1 LPALAGR
8 LGRRSTD
15 TGKLGS
21 GREFDPPDCNF
32 PDCWMSVFR
41 LLQIAEPG
49 RRGHNVAPF
58 FIPYMWKVLPVTQ
71 KPDQCL
77 GEWIDR
83 EAIAEAMIPL
93 IGQLYRN
100 NNVVTSIHGRGL
112 INRSVIAIMKA
123 HRFARHRMADDA
135 ELSVHETFPIL
146 KAMSELK
153 LGAASVDL
161 GKMVAKFKAEGNGRS
176 IEDFVK
182 AELAEV
188 VGKQNGDA
196 REGTDV
202 VLYGFGRIG
211 RLLARILIEKTGGGD
226 GLRLRAI
233 VVRKGAEND
242 LVKRASLLRRDSVH
256 GPFDGTIT
264 IDEENNT
271 LTANGNL
278 IQVIYSNDPASIDY
292 TQYGIKNALLVD
304 NTGKWRD
311 AEGLGQHLKC
321 PGIDRVVL
329 TAPGKGALKNIV
341 HGINHSDIGADDKI
355 ISAASC
361 TTNAIVPVLKAVNDQ
376 YGIVN
381 GHVETVHSYTND
393 QNLIDNF
400 HKGSRRGRSAPLNM
414 VITETGAATA
424 AAKALPVLKGKLT
437 GNAIRVPTPNVSMAI
452 LNLNLEK
459 ATTREEINEYL
470 RQMAMHS
477 DLQKQID
484 FVSSQEVVSTDFVGS
499 RHAGVVDAEATIC
512 NDNRVVLYVWYD
524 NEFGYSCQVVR
535 VMEDMAGV
543 NPPAFPR

>member
-1 LPALAGR
+1 
-8 LGRRSTD
+8 
-15 TGKLGS
+15 
-21 GREFDPPDCNF
+21 
-32 PDCWMSVFR
+32 
-41 LLQIAEPG
+41 
-49 RRGHNVAPF
+49 
-58 FIPYMWKVLPVTQ
+58 VTQ

-83 EAIAEAMIPL
+83 EALAEAMIPL

-100 NNVVTSIHGRGL
+100 NNVVTSIYGRGL
-112 INRSVIAIMKA
+112 INRSVIALLKA
-123 HRFARHRMADDA
+123 HRFARHRQADEA
-135 ELSVHETFPIL
+135 ELSVHETHQIL
-146 KAMSELK
+146 TTMADMN

-161 GKMVAKFKAEGNGRS
+161 GKVVAKFKAEGNGRTL
-176 IEDFVK
+176 DQFVRD
-182 AELAEV
+182 ELAEV
-188 VGKQNGDA
+188 ADKRNTSGVH
-196 REGTDV
+196 RGTDV

-211 RLLARILIEKTGGGD
+211 RLLARILIEKTGAGD

-256 GPFDGTIT
+256 GPFDGTIH
-264 IDEENNT
+264 IDAENNT
-271 LTANGNL
+271 ITANGNL
-278 IQVIYSNDPASIDY
+278 IQVIYSNDPASVDY
-292 TQYGIKNALLVD
+292 TKYGIENALLVD

-321 PGIDRVVL
+321 PGVGRVVL
-329 TAPGKGALKNIV
+329 TAPGKGELKNIV
-341 HGINHSDIGADDKI
+341 HGINHGEITADDKI
-355 ISAASC
+355 VSAASC

-400 HKGSRRGRSAPLNM
+400 HKGSRRGRSAALNM

-484 FVSSQEVVSTDFVGS
+484 FVNSQEVVSSDFVGS

-512 NDNRVVLYVWYD
+512 SDNRVVLYVWYD